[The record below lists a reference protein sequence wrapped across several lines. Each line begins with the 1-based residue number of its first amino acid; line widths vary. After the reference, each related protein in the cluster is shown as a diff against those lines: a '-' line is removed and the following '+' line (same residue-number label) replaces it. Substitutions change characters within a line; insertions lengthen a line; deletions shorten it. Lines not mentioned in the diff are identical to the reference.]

1 MSMHPKATATAASCC
16 EPGPPGEPLPTGRGA
31 GPERRQRRRG
41 VLGALVVRA
50 SLLCGL
56 ALPQL
61 AGAAPAS
68 AAAKPVDKDRQ
79 HKEQAKQLF
88 NEGTVLYD
96 LRKFEQAIE
105 SFEKA
110 YKAYPNAA
118 FLFNLAQA
126 HRMAGNNADAIG
138 FYNNYLRRVP
148 DAPNAADVKKF
159 IAELEAAK
167 QAPAAS
173 PALPP
178 PPPPQ
183 PYLEPRS
190 KHAFLSRL
198 SRFGTSYALTGTSFR
213 SSIGFTLYGV
223 GMYVEEE
230 PARRAYPKLVE
241 KAGGSDLTLLRARD
255 LAQNFVILGEFGK
268 LGLMYFVRDVAA
280 DKIREGY
287 RGGLKDNLKPGAAP
301 QLRQQT
307 EAFLA
312 LFDRDMKAGEELGVG
327 TTADGKIFVAV
338 GASRKDG
345 PQSPTLAIDLWNLW
359 LGPQPLSKELKQGLV
374 EHIQG
379 LGQTASP
386 QAAAPGPAV
395 PPVPAA
401 RPPQ

>member
-1 MSMHPKATATAASCC
+1 M
-16 EPGPPGEPLPTGRGA
+16 
-31 GPERRQRRRG
+31 
-41 VLGALVVRA
+41 V
-50 SLLCGL
+50 
-56 ALPQL
+56 
-61 AGAAPAS
+61 GAAPP
-68 AAAKPVDKDRQ
+68 AAAGKALDKDRQ
-79 HKEQAKQLF
+79 RKEQAKQLF
-88 NEGTVLYD
+88 NDGMVLYD

-126 HRMAGNNADAIG
+126 HRMAGNTADAIG

-148 DAPNAADVKKF
+148 DAPNAADVRKF
-159 IAELEAAK
+159 IAELEATRKAT
-167 QAPAAS
+167 PAEL

-190 KHAFLSRL
+190 KHTFLSRI
-198 SRFGTSYALTGTSFR
+198 SRFGTNYALTGTSFR
-213 SSIGFTLYGV
+213 SSTFSTIYGV

-241 KAGGSDLTLLRARD
+241 KAGGSDLSLLRARD

-280 DKIREGY
+280 DKIRDGY
-287 RGGLKDNLKPGAAP
+287 RGVLKDNLKPAAAP

-312 LFDRDMKAGEELGVG
+312 LLDRDMKAGEELIVG

-338 GASRKDG
+338 GANKKDG

-379 LGQTASP
+379 LGQSASP
-386 QAAAPGPAV
+386 SAFPASPAAPPARSL
-395 PPVPAA
+395 P
-401 RPPQ
+401 

>member
-1 MSMHPKATATAASCC
+1 MSTHPSAANCC
-16 EPGPPGEPLPTGRGA
+16 EPGLPGDPLPTCGGAAGRGS
-31 GPERRQRRRG
+31 PRRAA
-41 VLGALVVRA
+41 LGALVVRA
-50 SLLCGL
+50 FILCGL

-61 AGAAPAS
+61 AGVAPAAK
-68 AAAKPVDKDRQ
+68 AADKDRQ
-79 HKEQAKQLF
+79 RKEQAKQLF

-138 FYNNYLRRVP
+138 FYNNYLRRLP

-159 IAELEAAK
+159 IAELEAAPK
-167 QAPAAS
+167 AAPEA

-183 PYLEPRS
+183 PYLEPKS
-190 KHAFLSRL
+190 KHPFLSRIT
-198 SRFGTSYALTGTSFR
+198 RFGTSYALTGTSFR
-213 SSIGFTLYGV
+213 SSIGSTTYGV

-241 KAGGSDLTLLRARD
+241 KAGGSDLSLLRARD
-255 LAQNFVILGEFGK
+255 LAQSFVILGEFGK
-268 LGLMYFVRDVAA
+268 LGLLYFVRDVTA
-280 DKIREGY
+280 DKLREAY
-287 RGGLKDNLKPGAAP
+287 RGALKDNLKPDAAP

-307 EAFLA
+307 AAFLA
-312 LFDRDMKAGEELGVG
+312 LLDRDMKAGEELSVG

-338 GASRKDG
+338 GVSRKEG

-379 LGQTASP
+379 LGQTAAP
-386 QAAAPGPAV
+386 PAAAAAVPALPVPAV
-395 PPVPAA
+395 PTTQPP

>member
-1 MSMHPKATATAASCC
+1 MSTHPNAAPGG
-16 EPGPPGEPLPTGRGA
+16 EPGLPGGPPARRDA
-31 GPERRQRRRG
+31 QAQRRQRG
-41 VLGALVVRA
+41 ALGTLVVRA
-50 SLLCGL
+50 WLGC
-56 ALPQL
+56 ALVVPQL
-61 AGAAPAS
+61 AGTAPT
-68 AAAKPVDKDRQ
+68 AAKPDKDRQ
-79 HKEQAKQLF
+79 RKEQAKQLF

-126 HRMAGNNADAIG
+126 HRMAGNHADAIG

-148 DAPNAADVKKF
+148 DAPNADDVKKL
-159 IAELEAAK
+159 IAELEAARK
-167 QAPAAS
+167 APAAT

-183 PYLEPRS
+183 PYVEPRS
-190 KHAFLSRL
+190 KHPFLSRL
-198 SRFGTSYALTGTSFR
+198 TRFGTSYALTGTSFR
-213 SSIGFTLYGV
+213 SSLGSTLYGI

-241 KAGGSDLTLLRARD
+241 KAGGADLALLRARD
-255 LAQNFVILGEFGK
+255 LAPNFVVLGEFGK
-268 LGLMYFVRDVAA
+268 LGLLYFVRDFPA
-280 DKIREGY
+280 DKLRDAY
-287 RGGLKDNLKPGAAP
+287 RAGLKDNLKPGAAP

-312 LFDRDMKAGEELGVG
+312 LFDRDMKAGEELGIG
-327 TTADGKIFVAV
+327 TTADGKIFVAA
-338 GASRKDG
+338 GASRKEG

-379 LGQTASP
+379 LGQ
-386 QAAAPGPAV
+386 AATPPVATPPVAPGPAV
-395 PPVPAA
+395 PSPQPA

>member
-1 MSMHPKATATAASCC
+1 MSTHSKAT
-16 EPGPPGEPLPTGRGA
+16 PGGETGLPGRLPARRSAQT
-31 GPERRQRRRG
+31 ERRRP
-41 VLGALVVRA
+41 GAMGTLVVRA
-50 SLLCGL
+50 WLGCGL
-56 ALPQL
+56 VLPQL
-61 AGAAPAS
+61 AGAAPT
-68 AAAKPVDKDRQ
+68 AAAKSADKDRQ
-79 HKEQAKQLF
+79 RKEQARQLF

-105 SFEKA
+105 SFERA
-110 YKAYPNAA
+110 YKVYPNAA

-126 HRMAGNNADAIG
+126 HRMAGNHADAIG

-148 DAPNAADVKKF
+148 DAPNADDVKKF

-167 QAPAAS
+167 NTPAVAPA
-173 PALPP
+173 LP

-190 KHAFLSRL
+190 KHPFLSRL
-198 SRFGTSYALTGTSFR
+198 SRFGTSYALIGTSFR
-213 SSIGFTLYGV
+213 SSIGSTIYGV

-241 KAGGSDLTLLRARD
+241 KAGGSDLALLRARD
-255 LAQNFVILGEFGK
+255 LAPNFVILGEFGK
-268 LGLMYFVRDVAA
+268 LGLMYFVRDFTA
-280 DKIREGY
+280 DKLRDAY
-287 RGGLKDNLKPGAAP
+287 RAGLRDNLKPGASP

-327 TTADGKIFVAV
+327 TTADGRIFVAV
-338 GASRKDG
+338 GPSRKEG

-359 LGPQPLSKELKQGLV
+359 LGPQPLSKQLKQGLV

-379 LGQTASP
+379 LGHTAAP
-386 QAAAPGPAV
+386 PHAAPGPAA
-395 PPVPAA
+395 PTTQPA